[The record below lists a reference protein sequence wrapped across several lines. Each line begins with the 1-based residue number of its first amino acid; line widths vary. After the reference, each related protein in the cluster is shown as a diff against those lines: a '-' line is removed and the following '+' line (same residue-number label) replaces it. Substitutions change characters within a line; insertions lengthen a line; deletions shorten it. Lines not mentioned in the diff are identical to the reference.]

1 MEEEQSFE
9 GIIAA
14 LKRAQDDSAFIMNS
28 VEYDPSGKFTK
39 EVLLDAIK
47 QLEKS
52 RPEKDIVP
60 LQVVTDQECETLSM
74 EALSFIGY
82 NCRMLVSTTGSAILK
97 RRFKEEK

>member
-1 MEEEQSFE
+1 MPEEHSFE
-9 GIIAA
+9 GIMYS

-39 EVLLDAIK
+39 EILLDAIK

-52 RPEKDIVP
+52 RPEKDILP

-82 NCRMLVSTTGSAILK
+82 NCQMLVSSTGAATLK
-97 RRFKEEK
+97 RRFEEEI